1 MDETRNAQCRVVIFD
16 DEPKKAQRLRDDLK
30 ALGPSWMDVRAPSN
44 TEIET
49 QFDILYE
56 RRQAIDAGND
66 PSRIP
71 SELDEIDVLAV
82 DFDLRDLK
90 EHRGFAT
97 GEEIAYSARLFSK
110 AKVVVVLN
118 HPNVGLNNFDLTLQR
133 DREFRADVYV
143 GYEQCSNPGLW
154 MPDPGH
160 QGFLPWSWV
169 PLYEDVQT
177 FERCVE
183 QVKANESVD
192 VLRFFG
198 LDQADARPSPEMLGY
213 LGIKRDEDVPIK
225 DLLNSPSVSYVRAKD
240 MESLL
245 ADADRRA
252 RVTTALLRKWFRRWI
267 VPAQTLL
274 ADLPHCALALPWAL
288 LDYKNRSSW
297 DELASCGRSTRV
309 CDVASLVQAPMVQNQ
324 FARAEWC
331 GRPTF
336 FLARARDAL
345 EAAGSF
351 LPAFKISE
359 IPKISFAEDLS
370 RFIESGQAIE
380 YSVTL
385 DGEAQLRSVSA
396 NGRIEIKGKTYGL
409 EKIVYSPESLIL

>member
-1 MDETRNAQCRVVIFD
+1 MDEAKNSRCRVVIFD
-16 DEPKKAQRLRDDLK
+16 DEPRKAQRLREDLQ
-30 ALGPSWMDVRAPSN
+30 ALGTSWMDVRAPTN
-44 TEIET
+44 AEIEA
-49 QFDILYE
+49 QFDALYE
-56 RRQAIDAGND
+56 RRQAIDAHKE
-66 PSRIP
+66 PSQIP
-71 SELDEIDVLAV
+71 SELDEADVLIV

-110 AKVVVVLN
+110 AKIIVVLN

-154 MPDPGH
+154 LPDAGH

-169 PLYEDVQT
+169 PLAEDVRT
-177 FERCVE
+177 FEHCVAE
-183 QVKANESVD
+183 IRENENQGI
-192 VLRFFG
+192 LKFFG
-198 LDQADARPSPEMLGY
+198 LDQVDARPSPEMLGY

-225 DLLNSPSVSYVRAKD
+225 DLLGSPSVSYVRAKD
-240 MESLL
+240 IESLL

-274 ADLPHCALALPWAL
+274 ADLPHCALALPWGL
-288 LDYKNRSSW
+288 LDYRNRTLW
-297 DELASCGRSTRV
+297 NELASCGRSSRA
-309 CDVASLVQAPMVQNQ
+309 CELAKLLQSPLIQNQ
-324 FARAEWC
+324 FARPEWS

-336 FLARARDAL
+336 FLARARAAL
-345 EAAGSF
+345 EAAGTF
-351 LPAFKISE
+351 LPTFKFSE
-359 IPKISFAEDLS
+359 LPKISFAEDLS
-370 RFIESGQAIE
+370 RFVDSNHAIE

-385 DGEAQLRSVSA
+385 DGETQLRSVSA
-396 NGRIEIKGKTYGL
+396 SGQVEITGPTYGL